1 VTIVLSGLINITYGQ
16 VNETYQSY
24 ENRDI
29 GLRLSYP
36 SDWGKIVV
44 DPGCQ
49 KETTCFLSSE
59 GTNATHITFR
69 FGLLAAHKEICDCNS
84 LTEFVRNKY
93 KSDEQGMKA
102 FSFINDN
109 QTTVGKKYPSWQY
122 EFSFLND
129 ANVNTKSLNVLTTNN
144 ETYFA
149 LVIFYPIE
157 SQAKL
162 LPQFKKVIDSIE
174 FFPGRVPVAKTPSFM
189 NMNETGESI
198 PETNIDNNLHG
209 LQILS
214 HNLFTD
220 SAGYMHVVGEIK
232 NNYPSAATFVKI
244 IGTFYDINDRVVATD
259 FTYTNPSDI
268 APGDKAP
275 FELIL
280 SSASVPTS
288 LIDHYSLR
296 ATYQ

>member
-1 VTIVLSGLINITYGQ
+1 
-16 VNETYQSY
+16 VNETSQTY

-29 GLRLSYP
+29 GIRYLYP
-36 SDWGKIVV
+36 SHWG
-44 DPGCQ
+44 DLTNQNGCINYPCGIPIDS
-49 KETTCFLSSE
+49 KS
-59 GTNATHITFR
+59 ATIG
-69 FGLLAAHKEICDCNS
+69 GLLMIMKLYNNTEGFECNCNS
-84 LTEFVRNKY
+84 LTEFVKMMY
-93 KSDEQGMKA
+93 GKVSSEDG

-109 QTTVGKKYPSWQY
+109 QTTVGKKYPAWQFEY
-122 EFSFLND
+122 SALNAD
-129 ANVNTKSLNVLTTNN
+129 GLPATKLIISTKVNDTFYAIAYNPSTENARAKQLPELRK
-144 ETYFA
+144 
-149 LVIFYPIE
+149 LVGF
-157 SQAKL
+157 
-162 LPQFKKVIDSIE
+162 IE
-174 FFPGRVPVAKTPSFM
+174 FLPIQNQVTKTPSFM

-198 PETNIDNNLHG
+198 PETSIDNNLHG

-214 HNLFTD
+214 HNSFTD

-259 FTYTNPSDI
+259 VTYTNPSDI

-280 SSASVPTS
+280 TSASVPTS

>member
-1 VTIVLSGLINITYGQ
+1 MYGK
-16 VNETYQSY
+16 V
-24 ENRDI
+24 
-29 GLRLSYP
+29 
-36 SDWGKIVV
+36 
-44 DPGCQ
+44 
-49 KETTCFLSSE
+49 SSE
-59 GTNATHITFR
+59 DG
-69 FGLLAAHKEICDCNS
+69 
-84 LTEFVRNKY
+84 
-93 KSDEQGMKA
+93 

-109 QTTVGKKYPSWQY
+109 QTTVGKKYPAWQFEY
-122 EFSFLND
+122 SALNAD
-129 ANVNTKSLNVLTTNN
+129 GLPATKLIISTKVNDTFYAIAYNPSTENARAKQLPELRK
-144 ETYFA
+144 
-149 LVIFYPIE
+149 LVGF
-157 SQAKL
+157 
-162 LPQFKKVIDSIE
+162 IE
-174 FFPGRVPVAKTPSFM
+174 FLPIQNQVTKTPSFM

-198 PETNIDNNLHG
+198 PETSIDNNLHG

-214 HNLFTD
+214 HNSFTD

-259 FTYTNPSDI
+259 VTYTNPSDI

-280 SSASVPTS
+280 TSASVPTS